1 MKAYV
6 FESQKGFEQLQKRC
20 NEIHNDMLEVNSMM
34 KGQSKKQGE
43 AVDEMQH
50 YWKAA
55 EVEYRKR
62 LRCLEVYL
70 RQITAVLIV
79 TVIREFLLPSMF
91 VSVLSL

>member
-70 RQITAVLIV
+70 RQITAVLII
-79 TVIREFLLPSMF
+79 TVIREYYFHRMF
-91 VSVLSL
+91 VSALSL